1 MNVEVP
7 MTLTKCLFVQSIIK
21 NAGYN
26 MLANLSFRTKLL
38 SLLIAAILGFVV
50 VTAVALQGLNVQETS
65 SSKFDRLTTVD
76 KDLASLVI
84 TLMEEYETLS
94 GIDNSSYESF
104 LEQLNTNHENFM
116 VTLEKDMDLLQ
127 DPEAKKNLSNITSS
141 LASYSDILKLLV
153 NQRQKVGFNGS
164 SGLKGTISQLGEKVT
179 EEISFLSLVKQ
190 EFLPVR
196 EAEKNFIFEPVPANK
211 TAFMERYEKFYK
223 RVTNFG
229 LEERFGEV
237 INQYFAAVQNF
248 DKENQ
253 QLKSLQSQFLES
265 KANFAQTRLAAVEYM
280 EKAVLEARQQA
291 SASSQQASISVIIVS
306 IVVAIIAALMMM
318 GIGSSVKSTLNQIIK
333 DLGKVKSG
341 DLTARLHVNKKR
353 NDEFDSLCS
362 SVNEMTT
369 GLGSVIGD
377 VVDTT
382 QGVNNMVTE
391 LNTSVTNIAQ
401 SNRSVSEQTN
411 SLAAATEEISTTISS
426 ISSTTEDLS
435 SQSQHTYESAKVG
448 AETIKGALSN
458 LSSTISVVNKTS
470 EQLNELGQLSKDIDN
485 VIGMINDLANQTNLL
500 ALNAA
505 IEAARAGEAGRG
517 FSVVADEV
525 RSLAEKTVDAT
536 AKITDIV
543 STIQSSTQTAIETM
557 HSGQESLHSIEEFS
571 EKAELAIREI
581 ERNAQTSS
589 ASSIDMARSIQEV
602 AKTAVHMSEEMDKI
616 AQQLQSDNSYIN
628 SIEGNTRDIHSQ
640 VSSLDNKTSMFTT
653 R

>member
-1 MNVEVP
+1 
-7 MTLTKCLFVQSIIK
+7 
-21 NAGYN
+21 

-65 SSKFDRLTTVD
+65 SSKFERLTKVD

-84 TLMEEYETLS
+84 TMLEEYESLS
-94 GIDNSSYESF
+94 RIDNSTYESF
-104 LEQLNTNHENFM
+104 IEQLEVNNATFM
-116 VTLEKDMDLLQ
+116 TTLAEDMNLLQ
-127 DPEAKKNLSNITSS
+127 DPEAKKNINDITIS
-141 LASYSDILKLLV
+141 LASYSEALKLLV
-153 NQRQKVGFNGS
+153 SQKQLIGFNGS
-164 SGLKGTISQLGEKVT
+164 SGLRGEISLLGEKVT

-196 EAEKNFIFEPVPANK
+196 EAEKNFIFEPSPVNK
-211 TAFMERYEKFYK
+211 DAFMERYDKFYK
-223 RVTNFG
+223 RVVNFG
-229 LEERFGEV
+229 LEERFGEG
-237 INQYFAAVQNF
+237 INKYFSTMENF
-248 DKENQ
+248 ENENQ
-253 QLKSLQSQFLES
+253 RLKELQSNFS
-265 KANFAQTRLAAVEYM
+265 DVKANFGQTRLVAVEYM
-280 EKAVLEARQQA
+280 QQAVLEARQQA
-291 SASSQQASISVIIVS
+291 SASSQQASISLIIVS
-306 IVVAIIAALMMM
+306 IVVAVIAALMMM
-318 GIGSSVKSTLNQIIK
+318 GIGSSVNKTLNQIIT

-341 DLTARLHVNKKR
+341 DLTARLYVNNKR

-362 SVNEMTT
+362 SVNEMTN
-369 GLGSVIGD
+369 GLGSVIGE
-377 VVDTT
+377 VVNTT
-382 QGVNNMVTE
+382 QGVNDMVSQ

-426 ISSTTEDLS
+426 ISITTEDLS

-448 AETIKGALSN
+448 AETIKSALSN
-458 LSSTISVVNKTS
+458 LSTTIIVVNKTS

-536 AKITDIV
+536 SKITDIV

-557 HSGQESLHSIEEFS
+557 QSGQESLHAIERFS
-571 EKAELAIREI
+571 EKAELAILEI
-581 ERNAQTSS
+581 EQNAQTSS

-616 AQQLQSDNSYIN
+616 AQQLQRDNSYIN
-628 SIEGNTRDIHSQ
+628 SIENNTRDIHNQ
-640 VSSLDNKTSMFTT
+640 VSSLDKKTSVFTT

>member
-1 MNVEVP
+1 
-7 MTLTKCLFVQSIIK
+7 
-21 NAGYN
+21 

-38 SLLIAAILGFVV
+38 SLLIAAILGFIV

-76 KDLASLVI
+76 KDLASLAI
-84 TLMEEYETLS
+84 TLMEEYESLS
-94 GIDNSSYESF
+94 EINDSTYESYI
-104 LEQLNTNHENFM
+104 EELNASNERFT
-116 VTLEKDMDLLQ
+116 VTLEKDLNLLD
-127 DPEAKKNLSNITSS
+127 DPEAKSYVENITASLSN
-141 LASYSDILKLLV
+141 YSAALKQLV

-164 SGLKGTISQLGEKVT
+164 SGLKGEISQLGEKVT

-196 EAEKNFIFEPVPANK
+196 EAEKNFIFEPVPENK
-211 TAFMERYEKFYK
+211 ASFMERYDKFYK

-237 INQYFAAVQNF
+237 INKYFAAVENF

-253 QLKSLQSQFLES
+253 QLKVLRSEFIAS
-265 KANFAQTRLAAVEYM
+265 KADFAQTRLAAVDYM
-280 EKAVLEARQQA
+280 QKAVLEARKQA

-306 IVVAIIAALMMM
+306 IVVAVIAALMMM
-318 GIGSSVKSTLNQIIK
+318 GIGSSVNKTLNQIIK
-333 DLGKVKSG
+333 DLGKVKGG
-341 DLTARLHVNKKR
+341 DLTARLYVNKKR

-369 GLGSVIGD
+369 GLGSVIGE

-448 AETIKGALSN
+448 AETIKSALSN

-470 EQLNELGQLSKDIDN
+470 KQLNELGQLSKDIDN

-557 HSGQESLHSIEEFS
+557 QSGQESLHSIEEFS
-571 EKAELAIREI
+571 EKAEVAIREI

-616 AQQLQSDNSYIN
+616 AQQLQRDNSYIS
-628 SIEGNTRDIHSQ
+628 SIEGNTRDIHNQ
-640 VSSLDNKTSMFTT
+640 VSSLDKKTSVFTT

>member
-1 MNVEVP
+1 
-7 MTLTKCLFVQSIIK
+7 
-21 NAGYN
+21 

-76 KDLASLVI
+76 KDLASLAI

-94 GIDNSSYESF
+94 GIDNSTYEGF
-104 LEQLNTNHENFM
+104 LEALNANHENFM
-116 VTLEKDMDLLQ
+116 MTLEGDMNLLQ
-127 DPEAKKNLSNITSS
+127 DPEAKNNISSITSS
-141 LASYSDILKLLV
+141 LANYSDNLKLLV

-164 SGLKGTISQLGEKVT
+164 SGLKGEISQLGEKVT

-196 EAEKNFIFEPVPANK
+196 EAEKNFIFEPIAENK
-211 TAFMERYEKFYK
+211 AAFMERYEKFYK

-229 LEERFGEV
+229 LEERFGDI
-237 INQYFAAVQNF
+237 INQYFSAVENF

-253 QLKSLQSQFLES
+253 ELTDLQSQFVES
-265 KANFAQTRLAAVEYM
+265 KANFAQTRLTAVDYM
-280 EKAVLEARQQA
+280 QKAVLDARQQA
-291 SASSQQASISVIIVS
+291 STSSQQASISVIIVS

-318 GIGSSVKSTLNQIIK
+318 GIGRSVKSTLNQIIK

-341 DLTARLHVNKKR
+341 DLTARLHVNQKR

-369 GLGSVIGD
+369 GLGSVIGE

-602 AKTAVHMSEEMDKI
+602 AKTAVHMSEEMDTI
-616 AQQLQSDNSYIN
+616 AQQLQRDNSYIN

>member
-1 MNVEVP
+1 
-7 MTLTKCLFVQSIIK
+7 
-21 NAGYN
+21 

-65 SSKFDRLTTVD
+65 SAKFERLTKVD
-76 KDLASLVI
+76 KDLSSLII
-84 TLMEEYETLS
+84 TLMDEYETLS
-94 GIDNSSYESF
+94 SIDNSTYAAF
-104 LEQLNTNHENFM
+104 LEQLNANNENFM
-116 VTLEKDMDLLQ
+116 ATLSEDTELLRE
-127 DPEAKKNLSNITSS
+127 DPEAQKNLSNITES
-141 LASYSDILKLLV
+141 LTNYNAALKLLV

-164 SGLKGTISQLGEKVT
+164 SGLKGEISQLGEKVT

-196 EAEKNFIFEPVPANK
+196 EAEKNFIFEPVADNK
-211 TAFMERYEKFYK
+211 AAFMDRYDKFYK

-229 LEERFGEV
+229 LEERFGDV
-237 INQYFAAVQNF
+237 INQYFTAVENF

-253 QLKSLQSQFLES
+253 QLKNLQSQFVAS
-265 KANFAQTRLAAVEYM
+265 KENFSQTRLAAVEYM
-280 EKAVLEARQQA
+280 QSAVIEARQQA
-291 SASSQQASISVIIVS
+291 SANSQQASISLIVVS
-306 IVVAIIAALMMM
+306 IVVAIVAALMMM
-318 GIGSSVKSTLNQIIK
+318 GIGSSVNKTLNQIIR

-341 DLTARLHVNKKR
+341 DLTARLHVNNKR

-362 SVNEMTT
+362 SVNEMTN
-369 GLGSVIGD
+369 GLGSVIGE
-377 VVDTT
+377 VVTTT
-382 QGVNNMVTE
+382 QGVNNMVSE
-391 LNTSVTNIAQ
+391 LNISVSNIAQ

-435 SQSQHTYESAKVG
+435 SQSQNTYESAKVG

-458 LSSTISVVNKTS
+458 LSSTINVVNKTS

-616 AQQLQSDNSYIN
+616 AQQLQRDNSYIT
-628 SIEGNTRDIHSQ
+628 SIEGNTRDIHNQ
-640 VSSLDNKTSMFTT
+640 VSSLDKKTSVFTT

>member
-1 MNVEVP
+1 
-7 MTLTKCLFVQSIIK
+7 
-21 NAGYN
+21 

-65 SSKFDRLTTVD
+65 SSKFERLTKVD

-84 TLMEEYETLS
+84 TLMEEYESLS
-94 GIDNSSYESF
+94 RIDNSTYESF
-104 LEQLNTNHENFM
+104 IEQLDANNTTSM
-116 VTLEKDMDLLQ
+116 ATLAEDMNLLQ
-127 DPEAKKNLSNITSS
+127 DPEAKKNINNITIS
-141 LASYSDILKLLV
+141 LASYNEALKLLV
-153 NQRQKVGFNGS
+153 SQKQLIGFNGS
-164 SGLKGTISQLGEKVT
+164 SGLRGEISLLGENVT

-196 EAEKNFIFEPVPANK
+196 EAEKNFIFEPSPANK
-211 TAFMERYEKFYK
+211 DIFMERYDKFYQ
-223 RVTNFG
+223 RVVNFG
-229 LEERFGEV
+229 LEERFGEGV
-237 INQYFAAVQNF
+237 NKYFTSMESFEN
-248 DKENQ
+248 ENQ
-253 QLKSLQSQFLES
+253 QLKELQSNFMDV
-265 KANFAQTRLAAVEYM
+265 KANFGQTRLIAVEYM
-280 EKAVLEARQQA
+280 QKAVLEARQQA
-291 SASSQQASISVIIVS
+291 SASSQQASISLIIVS

-318 GIGSSVKSTLNQIIK
+318 GIGSSVNKTLNQIIK
-333 DLGKVKSG
+333 DLGKVKGG
-341 DLTARLHVNKKR
+341 DLTARLHVNNKR

-362 SVNEMTT
+362 SVNEMTN
-369 GLGSVIGD
+369 GLGSVIGE
-377 VVDTT
+377 VVSTT
-382 QGVNNMVTE
+382 QGVNDMVSQ

-426 ISSTTEDLS
+426 ISTTTEDLS
-435 SQSQHTYESAKVG
+435 SQSQNTYESAKVG
-448 AETIKGALSN
+448 AETIKSALSN
-458 LSSTISVVNKTS
+458 LSSTISIVNKTS
-470 EQLNELGQLSKDIDN
+470 KQLNELGQLSKDIDN

-505 IEAARAGEAGRG
+505 IEAARAGEAARG
-517 FSVVADEV
+517 FAVVADEV

-557 HSGQESLHSIEEFS
+557 QSGQESLHAIETFS

-581 ERNAQTSS
+581 EQNAQTSS

-616 AQQLQSDNSYIN
+616 AQQLQRDNSYIN
-628 SIEGNTRDIHSQ
+628 SIEGNTRDIHNQ
-640 VSSLDNKTSMFTT
+640 VSSLDKKTSVFTT

>member
-1 MNVEVP
+1 
-7 MTLTKCLFVQSIIK
+7 
-21 NAGYN
+21 

-65 SSKFDRLTTVD
+65 SSKFERLTSID
-76 KDLASLVI
+76 KDLSLVVI

-94 GIDNSSYESF
+94 SIDNSSYESF
-104 LEQLNTNHENFM
+104 LEQLNTGHDEFTA
-116 VTLEKDMDLLQ
+116 TLKKDTGTVQ
-127 DPEAKKNLSNITSS
+127 DPNIRKNLDNIAIS
-141 LASYSDILKLLV
+141 LNNYSDALNQLV
-153 NQRQKVGFNGS
+153 TQRQKVGFNGS
-164 SGLKGTISQLGEKVT
+164 SGLKGEISQLGERVT

-196 EAEKNFIFEPVPANK
+196 EAEKNFIFEPVQANK
-211 TAFMERYEKFYK
+211 DAFMERFEKFNK
-223 RVTNFG
+223 RVINFG

-237 INQYFAAVQNF
+237 INQYFSAVNNF
-248 DKENQ
+248 DQENQ
-253 QLKSLQSQFLES
+253 QLKNLQSNFLAS
-265 KANFAQTRLAAVEYM
+265 KEDFNQTRLVAVDYM
-280 EKAVLEARQQA
+280 QKAVIDARQQA
-291 SASSQQASISVIIVS
+291 AASSRQASISLIIVS
-306 IVVAIIAALMMM
+306 IIVAVVAALMMM
-318 GIGSSVKSTLNQIIK
+318 GIGSSVNKTLNQIIT

-341 DLTARLHVNKKR
+341 DLTARLHVNDKR

-362 SVNEMTT
+362 SVNEMTN
-369 GLGSVIGD
+369 GLGAVIGE
-377 VVDTT
+377 VVSTT
-382 QGVNNMVTE
+382 QGVNGMVAE
-391 LNTSVTNIAQ
+391 LNKSVTNIAD

-426 ISSTTEDLS
+426 ISITTEDLS

-458 LSSTISVVNKTS
+458 LTSTISVVNKTS

-557 HSGQESLHSIEEFS
+557 QSGQESLHAIETFS

-581 ERNAQTSS
+581 EQNAQTSS
-589 ASSIDMARSIQEV
+589 ASSVDMARSIQEV
-602 AKTAVHMSEEMDKI
+602 SKTAVHMSEEMDKI
-616 AQQLQSDNSYIN
+616 AQQLQRDNSYIN
-628 SIEGNTRDIHSQ
+628 SIEGNTRDIHNQ
-640 VSSLDNKTSMFTT
+640 VSSLDKKTSVFTT
-653 R
+653 RA

>member
-1 MNVEVP
+1 
-7 MTLTKCLFVQSIIK
+7 
-21 NAGYN
+21 

-38 SLLIAAILGFVV
+38 SLLIAAVLGFVI

-65 SSKFDRLTTVD
+65 SSKFERLTSVD
-76 KDLASLVI
+76 KNLSTLII
-84 TLMEEYETLS
+84 TLMEEYEALS
-94 GIDNSSYESF
+94 TINDSSYDSY
-104 LEQLNTNHENFM
+104 LEQLNASNESFIA
-116 VTLEKDMDLLQ
+116 TLQKDLASLQ
-127 DPEAKKNLSNITSS
+127 DEGAKENLKNIITSLADYNDS
-141 LASYSDILKLLV
+141 LILLV
-153 NQRQKVGFNGS
+153 KQRHKVGFNGS
-164 SGLKGTISQLGEKVT
+164 SGLKGEISLLGEKVT
-179 EEISFLSLVKQ
+179 EDISFLSLVKQ

-196 EAEKNFIFEPVPANK
+196 EAEKNFIFEPTPENK
-211 TAFMERYEKFYK
+211 ASFMERYDKFYK
-223 RVTNFG
+223 RVVNFG

-237 INQYFAAVQNF
+237 IGQYFAAVENLS
-248 DKENQ
+248 KENQ
-253 QLKSLQSQFLES
+253 ILKDLQAQFS
-265 KANFAQTRLAAVEYM
+265 TNKAAFAQTRLATTDYM
-280 EKAVLEARQQA
+280 QKAVQEARQQA
-291 SASSQQASISVIIVS
+291 SVSSQQASIGLIIVS
-306 IVVAIIAALMMM
+306 VIVAIISALMMM
-318 GIGSSVKSTLNQIIK
+318 GIGSSVNKTLNQIIK

-341 DLTARLHVNKKR
+341 DLTARLHVNSKR

-362 SVNEMTT
+362 SVNEMTN

-377 VVDTT
+377 VVNTT
-382 QGVNNMVTE
+382 QGVNNMVAE
-391 LNTSVTNIAQ
+391 LNTSVVNIAQ

-426 ISSTTEDLS
+426 ISHTTEGLS
-435 SQSQHTYESAKVG
+435 SQSQNTYESAKVG
-448 AETIKGALSN
+448 AETIKGALAN

-470 EQLNELGQLSKDIDN
+470 QQLNELGQLSKDIDN

-557 HSGQESLHSIEEFS
+557 QSGQDSLHSIEEFS
-571 EKAELAIREI
+571 EKAELAIRDI
-581 ERNAQTSS
+581 EQNAQTSS

-616 AQQLQSDNSYIN
+616 AQQLQRDNSYIN
-628 SIEGNTRDIHSQ
+628 SIEGNTRDIHNQ
-640 VSSLDNKTSMFTT
+640 VSSLDKKTSVFTT

>member
-1 MNVEVP
+1 
-7 MTLTKCLFVQSIIK
+7 
-21 NAGYN
+21 

-38 SLLIAAILGFVV
+38 SLLIAAILGFVI

-65 SSKFDRLTTVD
+65 SYKFDRLTKVD

-84 TLMEEYETLS
+84 TLMEEYESLS
-94 GIDNSSYESF
+94 GIDNSSAEGF
-104 LEQLNTNHENFM
+104 IEQVNANHEKFM
-116 VTLEKDMDLLQ
+116 GILEKDTDYLQ
-127 DPEAKKNLSNITSS
+127 DEEAKTYLDNIAVALTNYNNTLKS
-141 LASYSDILKLLV
+141 LI

-164 SGLKGTISQLGEKVT
+164 SGLKGEISLLGEKVT

-196 EAEKNFIFEPVPANK
+196 EAEKNFIFEPVPENK
-211 TAFMERYEKFYK
+211 VEFMERYDKFYK

-237 INQYFAAVQNF
+237 INQYFTSVENF
-248 DKENQ
+248 DSENQ
-253 QLKSLQSQFLES
+253 QLKTLQAEFQAR
-265 KANFAQTRLAAVEYM
+265 KADFNQTRLIAVDYM
-280 EKAVLEARQQA
+280 QNAVSEARTQA
-291 SASSQQASISVIIVS
+291 SDSSQQASISLIVVS

-318 GIGSSVKSTLNQIIK
+318 GIGRSVSKTLNQIIK

-341 DLTARLHVNKKR
+341 DLTARLYVNNKR

-362 SVNEMTT
+362 SVNEMTN
-369 GLGSVIGD
+369 GLGSVIGE

-382 QGVNNMVTE
+382 QGVNGMVTE

-426 ISSTTEDLS
+426 ISNTTEDLS

-543 STIQSSTQTAIETM
+543 STIQTSTQTAIETM
-557 HSGQESLHSIEEFS
+557 RSGQESLHAIEEFS
-571 EKAELAIREI
+571 EKAEVAIKEI
-581 ERNAQTSS
+581 EQNAQTSS

-616 AQQLQSDNSYIN
+616 AQQLQRDNSYIN
-628 SIEGNTRDIHSQ
+628 SIEGNTRDIHNQ
-640 VSSLDNKTSMFTT
+640 VSSLDKKTAVFTT

>member
-1 MNVEVP
+1 
-7 MTLTKCLFVQSIIK
+7 
-21 NAGYN
+21 

-65 SSKFDRLTTVD
+65 SSKFERLTKVD

-84 TLMEEYETLS
+84 TMMEEYESLS
-94 GIDNSSYESF
+94 RIDNSTYESF
-104 LEQLNTNHENFM
+104 IEQLEVNNATFM
-116 VTLEKDMDLLQ
+116 ATLAEDMNLLQ
-127 DPEAKKNLSNITSS
+127 DPEAKKNINDITIS
-141 LASYSDILKLLV
+141 LASYSEALKLLV
-153 NQRQKVGFNGS
+153 SQKQLIGFNGS
-164 SGLKGTISQLGEKVT
+164 SGLRGEISLLGEKVT

-196 EAEKNFIFEPVPANK
+196 EAEKNFIFEPSPVNK
-211 TAFMERYEKFYK
+211 DAFMERYDKFYK
-223 RVTNFG
+223 RVVNFG
-229 LEERFGEV
+229 LEERFGEG
-237 INQYFAAVQNF
+237 INKYFSTMESFEN
-248 DKENQ
+248 ENQ
-253 QLKSLQSQFLES
+253 QLKELQSNFS
-265 KANFAQTRLAAVEYM
+265 DVKANFGQTRLVAVEYM
-280 EKAVLEARQQA
+280 QQAVLEARQQA
-291 SASSQQASISVIIVS
+291 SASSQQASISLIIVS
-306 IVVAIIAALMMM
+306 IVVAVIAALMMM
-318 GIGSSVKSTLNQIIK
+318 GIGSSVNKTLNQIIT

-341 DLTARLHVNKKR
+341 DLTARLYVNNKR

-362 SVNEMTT
+362 SVNEMTN
-369 GLGSVIGD
+369 GLGSVIGE
-377 VVDTT
+377 VVNTT
-382 QGVNNMVTE
+382 QGVNDMVSQ

-426 ISSTTEDLS
+426 ISTTTEDLS

-448 AETIKGALSN
+448 AETIKNALSN
-458 LSSTISVVNKTS
+458 LSTTISVVNKTS

-557 HSGQESLHSIEEFS
+557 QSGQESLHAIETFS

-581 ERNAQTSS
+581 EQNAQTSS

-616 AQQLQSDNSYIN
+616 AQQLQRDNSYIN
-628 SIEGNTRDIHSQ
+628 SIEGNTRDIHNQ
-640 VSSLDNKTSMFTT
+640 VSSLDKKTSVFTT

>member
-1 MNVEVP
+1 
-7 MTLTKCLFVQSIIK
+7 
-21 NAGYN
+21 

-65 SSKFDRLTTVD
+65 SAKFERLTKVD
-76 KDLASLVI
+76 KDLSSLII
-84 TLMEEYETLS
+84 TLMDEYETLS
-94 GIDNSSYESF
+94 SIDNSTYAAF
-104 LEQLNTNHENFM
+104 LEQLNANNENFM
-116 VTLEKDMDLLQ
+116 ATLSEDTELLRE
-127 DPEAKKNLSNITSS
+127 DPEAQKNLSNITES
-141 LASYSDILKLLV
+141 LTNYNAALKLLV

-164 SGLKGTISQLGEKVT
+164 SGLKGEISQLGEKVT

-196 EAEKNFIFEPVPANK
+196 EAEKNFIFEPVADNK
-211 TAFMERYEKFYK
+211 AAFMDRYDKFYK

-229 LEERFGEV
+229 LEERFGAV
-237 INQYFAAVQNF
+237 INQYFSAVENF

-253 QLKSLQSQFLES
+253 QLKNLQSQFVAS
-265 KANFAQTRLAAVEYM
+265 KENFSQTRLAAVEYM
-280 EKAVLEARQQA
+280 QSAVIEARQQA
-291 SASSQQASISVIIVS
+291 SASSQQASISLIIVS
-306 IVVAIIAALMMM
+306 IVVAIVAALMMM
-318 GIGSSVKSTLNQIIK
+318 GIGSSVNKTLNQIIR

-341 DLTARLHVNKKR
+341 DLTARLHVNNKR

-362 SVNEMTT
+362 SVNEMTN
-369 GLGSVIGD
+369 GLGSVIGE
-377 VVDTT
+377 VVTTT
-382 QGVNNMVTE
+382 QGVNNMVSE
-391 LNTSVTNIAQ
+391 LNISVSNIAQ

-435 SQSQHTYESAKVG
+435 SQSQNTYESAKVG

-458 LSSTISVVNKTS
+458 LSSTINVVNKTS

-616 AQQLQSDNSYIN
+616 AQQLQRDNSYIT
-628 SIEGNTRDIHSQ
+628 SIEGNTRDIHNQ
-640 VSSLDNKTSMFTT
+640 VSSLDKKTSVFTT

>member
-1 MNVEVP
+1 
-7 MTLTKCLFVQSIIK
+7 
-21 NAGYN
+21 

-50 VTAVALQGLNVQETS
+50 VTAVALQGLNVQESS
-65 SSKFDRLTTVD
+65 SSKFERLTTVD
-76 KDLASLVI
+76 KDLASLII
-84 TLMEEYETLS
+84 TLMEEYESLS
-94 GIDNSSYESF
+94 SINNDTYASF
-104 LEQLNTNHENFM
+104 LEQLNVNHESFM
-116 VTLEKDMDLLQ
+116 ATLEKDMNLLQ
-127 DPEAKKNLSNITSS
+127 DPEAKKNITSITAS
-141 LASYSDILKLLV
+141 LANYSEALKLLV

-164 SGLKGTISQLGEKVT
+164 SGLKGEISQLGEKVT

-196 EAEKNFIFEPVPANK
+196 EAEKNFIFEPAPANK
-211 TAFMERYEKFYK
+211 AAFMERYEKFYK

-237 INQYFAAVQNF
+237 INKYFAAVENF

-253 QLKSLQSQFLES
+253 QLKTLQSQFIAS
-265 KANFAQTRLAAVEYM
+265 KADFAQTRLAAVDYM
-280 EKAVLEARQQA
+280 QKAVLEARKQA
-291 SASSQQASISVIIVS
+291 SESSQQASISLIIVS
-306 IVVAIIAALMMM
+306 IVVAVIAALMMM
-318 GIGSSVKSTLNQIIK
+318 GIGSSVNSTLNQIIK
-333 DLGKVKSG
+333 ALGKVKGG

-369 GLGSVIGD
+369 GLSSVIGD

-448 AETIKGALSN
+448 AETIKSALSN

-557 HSGQESLHSIEEFS
+557 HSGQESLHSIEVFS

-616 AQQLQSDNSYIN
+616 AQQLQRDNSYIN
-628 SIEGNTRDIHSQ
+628 SIEGNTRDIHNQ
-640 VSSLDNKTSMFTT
+640 VSSLDKKTSVFTT

>member
-1 MNVEVP
+1 
-7 MTLTKCLFVQSIIK
+7 
-21 NAGYN
+21 

-38 SLLIAAILGFVV
+38 SLLIAAVLGFVV

-65 SSKFDRLTTVD
+65 SSQFDRLTTVD
-76 KDLASLVI
+76 KDLSSLTI
-84 TLMEEYETLS
+84 TLMEEYESLSSIDDSSFDAFIATL
-94 GIDNSSYESF
+94 D
-104 LEQLNTNHENFM
+104 TNYENFT
-116 VTLEKDMDLLQ
+116 VILNKDLELLQ
-127 DPEAKKNLSNITSS
+127 DEGAKENLTQIAAS
-141 LASYSDILKLLV
+141 LDLYNTALKQLV
-153 NQRQKVGFNGS
+153 IQKQKVGFNGT
-164 SGLKGTISQLGEKVT
+164 SGLKGSISSLGETVT

-196 EAEKNFIFEPVPANK
+196 EAEKNYIFEPNAENK
-211 TAFMERYEKFYK
+211 QVFMERYEKFFK

-237 INQYFAAVQNF
+237 INQYFTAVENF
-248 DKENQ
+248 DTENQ
-253 QLKSLQSQFLES
+253 TLSQMQNAFGTA
-265 KANFAQTRLAAVEYM
+265 KKNFSETRLAAANYM
-280 EKAVLEARQQA
+280 QQAVTEARQQA

-306 IVVAIIAALMMM
+306 IAVAIIAALMMAS
-318 GIGSSVKSTLNQIIK
+318 IGSNVKKTLNQIIS

-341 DLTARLHVNKKR
+341 DLTARLTVNNKR

-369 GLGSVIGD
+369 GLGTVIGD
-377 VVDTT
+377 VVTT
-382 QGVNNMVTE
+382 TRDVSGMVTE
-391 LNTSVTNIAQ
+391 LNTSVTSIAQ

-426 ISSTTEDLS
+426 ISHTTEDLS
-435 SQSQHTYESAKVG
+435 SQSQNTYESAKLG
-448 AETIKGALSN
+448 AETINGAISN
-458 LSSTISVVNKTS
+458 LSTTIQVVNKTS

-485 VIGMINDLANQTNLL
+485 VIAMINDLANQTNLL

-543 STIQSSTQTAIETM
+543 STIQSSTQNAIETM
-557 HSGQESLHSIEEFS
+557 KNGQENLHAIEDFS

-581 ERNAQTSS
+581 EQNAQTSS
-589 ASSIDMARSIQEV
+589 SSSVEMARSIQEV
-602 AKTAVHMSEEMDKI
+602 AKTAIHMSEEMDKI
-616 AQQLQSDNSYIN
+616 AQQLQRDNNFIN
-628 SIEGNTRDIHSQ
+628 SIEGNTRDIHNQ
-640 VSSLDNKTSMFTT
+640 VSSLDSKTSVFTT
-653 R
+653 K

>member
-1 MNVEVP
+1 
-7 MTLTKCLFVQSIIK
+7 
-21 NAGYN
+21 

-38 SLLIAAILGFVV
+38 SLLIAAVLGFVV

-65 SSKFDRLTTVD
+65 SSKFERLTKVD

-84 TLMEEYETLS
+84 TMLEEYESLS
-94 GIDNSSYESF
+94 RIDNSTYESF
-104 LEQLNTNHENFM
+104 IEQLEVNNATFM
-116 VTLEKDMDLLQ
+116 TTLAEDMNLLQ
-127 DPEAKKNLSNITSS
+127 DPEAKKNINDITIS
-141 LASYSDILKLLV
+141 LASYSEALKLLV
-153 NQRQKVGFNGS
+153 SQKQLIGFNGS
-164 SGLKGTISQLGEKVT
+164 SGLRGEISLLGEKVT

-196 EAEKNFIFEPVPANK
+196 EAEKNFIFEPSTVNK
-211 TAFMERYEKFYK
+211 DAFMERYDKFYK
-223 RVTNFG
+223 RVVNFG
-229 LEERFGEV
+229 LEERFGEG
-237 INQYFAAVQNF
+237 INKYFSTMESFEN
-248 DKENQ
+248 ENQ
-253 QLKSLQSQFLES
+253 RLKELQSNFS
-265 KANFAQTRLAAVEYM
+265 DVKANFGQTRLIAVEYM
-280 EKAVLEARQQA
+280 QKAVLEARQQA
-291 SASSQQASISVIIVS
+291 SASSQQASISLIIVS
-306 IVVAIIAALMMM
+306 IVVAVIAALMMM
-318 GIGSSVKSTLNQIIK
+318 GIGSSVNKTLNQIIT

-341 DLTARLHVNKKR
+341 DLTARLYVNNKR

-362 SVNEMTT
+362 SVNEMTN
-369 GLGSVIGD
+369 GLGSVIGE
-377 VVDTT
+377 VVNTT
-382 QGVNNMVTE
+382 QGVNDMVSQ

-426 ISSTTEDLS
+426 ISITTEDLS

-448 AETIKGALSN
+448 AETIKSALSN
-458 LSSTISVVNKTS
+458 LSTTIIVVNKTS

-536 AKITDIV
+536 SKITDIV

-557 HSGQESLHSIEEFS
+557 QSGQESLHAIERFS
-571 EKAELAIREI
+571 EKAELAILEI
-581 ERNAQTSS
+581 EQNAQTSS

-616 AQQLQSDNSYIN
+616 AQQLQRDNSYIN
-628 SIEGNTRDIHSQ
+628 SIENNTRDIHNQ
-640 VSSLDNKTSMFTT
+640 VSSLDKKTSVFTT

>member
-1 MNVEVP
+1 
-7 MTLTKCLFVQSIIK
+7 
-21 NAGYN
+21 

-38 SLLIAAILGFVV
+38 SLLIAAVLGFVV

-65 SSKFDRLTTVD
+65 SSQFDRLTTVD
-76 KDLASLVI
+76 KDLSSLTI
-84 TLMEEYETLS
+84 ILMEEYESLSSIDDSSFDAFITTL
-94 GIDNSSYESF
+94 DTNYEDF
-104 LEQLNTNHENFM
+104 TVILNKDLE
-116 VTLEKDMDLLQ
+116 LLQ
-127 DPEAKKNLSNITSS
+127 DKGAKDNLTQIASS
-141 LASYSDILKLLV
+141 LDLYNTALKQLV
-153 NQRQKVGFNGS
+153 IQKQKVGFNGT
-164 SGLKGTISQLGEKVT
+164 SGLKGTISSLGEKVT

-196 EAEKNFIFEPVPANK
+196 EAEKNYIFEPNTENK
-211 TAFMERYEKFYK
+211 QVFMERYEKFYK

-237 INQYFAAVQNF
+237 INQYFTAVGNF
-248 DKENQ
+248 DQENQ
-253 QLKSLQSQFLES
+253 VLSQMQDAFGS
-265 KANFAQTRLAAVEYM
+265 AKKNFNETRLAAANYM
-280 EKAVLEARQQA
+280 QQAVTEARQQA
-291 SASSQQASISVIIVS
+291 STSSQQASISVIIVS
-306 IVVAIIAALMMM
+306 IAVAIIAALMMAS
-318 GIGSSVKSTLNQIIK
+318 IGSNVKKTLSQIIS

-341 DLTARLHVNKKR
+341 DLTARLTVNNKR

-369 GLGSVIGD
+369 GLGAVIGD
-377 VVDTT
+377 VVTT
-382 QGVNNMVTE
+382 TRDVSGMVTE

-426 ISSTTEDLS
+426 ISHTTEDLS
-435 SQSQHTYESAKVG
+435 SQSQNTYESAKLG
-448 AETIKGALSN
+448 AETINGAISN
-458 LSSTISVVNKTS
+458 LSTTIQVVNKTS

-485 VIGMINDLANQTNLL
+485 VIAMINDLANQTNLL

-543 STIQSSTQTAIETM
+543 STIQSSTQNAIETM
-557 HSGQESLHSIEEFS
+557 KNGQENLHAIEDFS

-581 ERNAQTSS
+581 EQNAQTSS
-589 ASSIDMARSIQEV
+589 SSSIEMARSIQEV
-602 AKTAVHMSEEMDKI
+602 AKTAIHMSEEMDKI
-616 AQQLQSDNSYIN
+616 AQQLQRDNSFIN
-628 SIEGNTRDIHSQ
+628 SIEGNTRDIHNQ
-640 VSSLDNKTSMFTT
+640 VSSLDSKTSVFTT
-653 R
+653 K

>member
-1 MNVEVP
+1 
-7 MTLTKCLFVQSIIK
+7 
-21 NAGYN
+21 

-65 SSKFDRLTTVD
+65 SSKFERLTTVD
-76 KDLASLVI
+76 KDLSSLII
-84 TLMEEYETLS
+84 TLLEEYESLS
-94 GIDNSSYESF
+94 AIDNSSYESF
-104 LEQLNTNHENFM
+104 LERLNTDHENFM
-116 VTLEKDMDLLQ
+116 TTLEKDMNLLQ
-127 DPEAKKNLSNITSS
+127 DPEAKENINNITVS
-141 LASYSDILKLLV
+141 LASYGEALKLLV
-153 NQRQKVGFNGS
+153 SQRQKVGFNGS
-164 SGLKGTISQLGEKVT
+164 SGLKGDISLLGEQVT

-196 EAEKNFIFEPVPANK
+196 EAEKNFIFEPVAANK
-211 TAFMERYEKFYK
+211 DAFMERYDKFYK

-237 INQYFAAVQNF
+237 INKYFTAVENFDSEHQQLIALQNKF
-248 DKENQ
+248 YEDKENF
-253 QLKSLQSQFLES
+253 S
-265 KANFAQTRLAAVEYM
+265 QTRLIAVEYM
-280 EKAVLEARQQA
+280 QKAVLEARQQA
-291 SASSQQASISVIIVS
+291 SASSQQASISLILVS
-306 IVVAIIAALMMM
+306 IVVAIVAALMMT
-318 GIGSSVKSTLNQIIK
+318 GILRSVSKTLNQIIT
-333 DLGKVKSG
+333 DLSKVKGG
-341 DLTARLHVNKKR
+341 DLTARLHVNNKR

-362 SVNEMTT
+362 SVNEMTN
-369 GLGSVIGD
+369 GLGSVIGE
-377 VVDTT
+377 VVSTT
-382 QGVNNMVTE
+382 QGVNDMVSE

-426 ISSTTEDLS
+426 ISTTTEDLS
-435 SQSQHTYESAKVG
+435 GQSQHTYESAKVG
-448 AETIKGALSN
+448 AETIKSALSN
-458 LSSTISVVNKTS
+458 LSKTISVVNKTS

-557 HSGQESLHSIEEFS
+557 QSGQESLHAIETFS

-581 ERNAQTSS
+581 EQNAQTSS

-616 AQQLQSDNSYIN
+616 AQQLQRDNSFIN
-628 SIEGNTRDIHSQ
+628 SIEGNTRDIHNQ
-640 VSSLDNKTSMFTT
+640 VSSLDKKTSVFTT

>member
-1 MNVEVP
+1 
-7 MTLTKCLFVQSIIK
+7 
-21 NAGYN
+21 

-50 VTAVALQGLNVQETS
+50 VTAVALQGLNVQESS
-65 SSKFDRLTTVD
+65 SSKFERLTTVD
-76 KDLASLVI
+76 KDLASLII
-84 TLMEEYETLS
+84 TLMEEYESLS
-94 GIDNSSYESF
+94 SINNDTYASF
-104 LEQLNTNHENFM
+104 LEQLNVNHESFM
-116 VTLEKDMDLLQ
+116 ATLEKDMNLLQ
-127 DPEAKKNLSNITSS
+127 DPEAKKNITSITAS
-141 LASYSDILKLLV
+141 LANYSEALKLLV

-164 SGLKGTISQLGEKVT
+164 SGLKGEISQLGEKVT

-196 EAEKNFIFEPVPANK
+196 EAEKNFIFEPAPANK
-211 TAFMERYEKFYK
+211 AAFMERYEKFYK

-237 INQYFAAVQNF
+237 INKYFAAVENF

-253 QLKSLQSQFLES
+253 QLKTLQAQFIAS
-265 KANFAQTRLAAVEYM
+265 KADFAQTRLAAVDYM
-280 EKAVLEARQQA
+280 QKAVLEARKQA
-291 SASSQQASISVIIVS
+291 SESSQQASISLIIVS
-306 IVVAIIAALMMM
+306 IVVAVIAALMMM
-318 GIGSSVKSTLNQIIK
+318 GIGSSVNSTLNQIIK
-333 DLGKVKSG
+333 DLGKVKGG

-369 GLGSVIGD
+369 GLSSVIGD

-448 AETIKGALSN
+448 AETIKSALSN

-557 HSGQESLHSIEEFS
+557 HSGQESLHSIEVFS

-616 AQQLQSDNSYIN
+616 AQQLQRDNSYIN
-628 SIEGNTRDIHSQ
+628 SIEGNTRDIHNQ
-640 VSSLDNKTSMFTT
+640 VSSLDKKTSVFTT

>member
-1 MNVEVP
+1 
-7 MTLTKCLFVQSIIK
+7 
-21 NAGYN
+21 

-65 SSKFDRLTTVD
+65 SSKFERLTKVD
-76 KDLASLVI
+76 KDLASLII
-84 TLMEEYETLS
+84 TMMEDYESLS
-94 GIDNSSYESF
+94 RIDNSTYESF
-104 LEQLNTNHENFM
+104 IEQLEVNNATF
-116 VTLEKDMDLLQ
+116 VATLAEDMNLLQ
-127 DPEAKKNLSNITSS
+127 DPEAKKNINDITIS
-141 LASYSDILKLLV
+141 LASYSEALKMLV
-153 NQRQKVGFNGS
+153 SQKQLIGFNGS
-164 SGLKGTISQLGEKVT
+164 SGLRGEISLLGEKVT

-196 EAEKNFIFEPVPANK
+196 EAEKNFIFEPSPVNK
-211 TAFMERYEKFYK
+211 DAFMERYDKFYK
-223 RVTNFG
+223 RVVNFG
-229 LEERFGEV
+229 LEERFGEG
-237 INQYFAAVQNF
+237 INKYFSTMESFEN
-248 DKENQ
+248 ENQ
-253 QLKSLQSQFLES
+253 RLKELQSNFS
-265 KANFAQTRLAAVEYM
+265 DVKANFGQTRLIAVEYM
-280 EKAVLEARQQA
+280 QKAVLEARQQA
-291 SASSQQASISVIIVS
+291 SASSQQASISLIIVS
-306 IVVAIIAALMMM
+306 IVVAVIAALMMM
-318 GIGSSVKSTLNQIIK
+318 GIGSSVNKTLNQIIT

-341 DLTARLHVNKKR
+341 DLTARLYVNNKR

-362 SVNEMTT
+362 SVNEMTN
-369 GLGSVIGD
+369 GLGAVIGE
-377 VVDTT
+377 VVNTT
-382 QGVNNMVTE
+382 QGVNDMVSQ

-426 ISSTTEDLS
+426 ISITTEDLS

-448 AETIKGALSN
+448 AETIKSALSN
-458 LSSTISVVNKTS
+458 LSTTIIVVNKTS

-536 AKITDIV
+536 SKITDIV

-557 HSGQESLHSIEEFS
+557 QSGQESLHAIERFS
-571 EKAELAIREI
+571 EKAELAILEI
-581 ERNAQTSS
+581 EQNAQTSS

-616 AQQLQSDNSYIN
+616 AQQLQRDNSYIN
-628 SIEGNTRDIHSQ
+628 SIENNTRDIHNQ
-640 VSSLDNKTSMFTT
+640 VSSLDKKTSVFTT

>member
-1 MNVEVP
+1 
-7 MTLTKCLFVQSIIK
+7 
-21 NAGYN
+21 

-65 SSKFDRLTTVD
+65 SAKFERLTKVD
-76 KDLASLVI
+76 KDLSSLII
-84 TLMEEYETLS
+84 TLMDEYETLS
-94 GIDNSSYESF
+94 SIDNSTYAAF
-104 LEQLNTNHENFM
+104 LEQLNANNENFM
-116 VTLEKDMDLLQ
+116 ATLSEDTELLRE
-127 DPEAKKNLSNITSS
+127 DPEAQKNLSNITES
-141 LASYSDILKLLV
+141 LTNYNAALKLLV

-164 SGLKGTISQLGEKVT
+164 SGLKGEISQLGEKVT

-196 EAEKNFIFEPVPANK
+196 EAEKNFIFEPVADNK
-211 TAFMERYEKFYK
+211 AAFMDRYDKFYK

-229 LEERFGEV
+229 LEERFGAV
-237 INQYFAAVQNF
+237 INQYFSAVENF

-253 QLKSLQSQFLES
+253 QLKNLQSQFVAS
-265 KANFAQTRLAAVEYM
+265 KENFSQTRLAAVEYM
-280 EKAVLEARQQA
+280 QNAVIEARQQA
-291 SASSQQASISVIIVS
+291 SASSQQASISLIIVS
-306 IVVAIIAALMMM
+306 IVVAIVAALMMM
-318 GIGSSVKSTLNQIIK
+318 GIGSSVNKTLNQIIK

-341 DLTARLHVNKKR
+341 DLTARLHVNNKR

-362 SVNEMTT
+362 SVNEMTN
-369 GLGSVIGD
+369 GLGSVIGE
-377 VVDTT
+377 VVTTT
-382 QGVNNMVTE
+382 QGVNNMVSE
-391 LNTSVTNIAQ
+391 LNISVSNIAQ

-435 SQSQHTYESAKVG
+435 SQSQNTYESAKVG

-458 LSSTISVVNKTS
+458 LSSTINVVNKTS

-616 AQQLQSDNSYIN
+616 AQQLQRDNSYIT
-628 SIEGNTRDIHSQ
+628 SIEGNTRDIHNQ
-640 VSSLDNKTSMFTT
+640 VSSLDKKTSVFTT

>member
-1 MNVEVP
+1 
-7 MTLTKCLFVQSIIK
+7 
-21 NAGYN
+21 

-65 SSKFDRLTTVD
+65 SSKFERLTKVD

-84 TLMEEYETLS
+84 TMLEEYESLS
-94 GIDNSSYESF
+94 RIDNSTYESF
-104 LEQLNTNHENFM
+104 IEQLEVNNATFM
-116 VTLEKDMDLLQ
+116 TTLAEDMNLLQ
-127 DPEAKKNLSNITSS
+127 DPEAKKNINDITIS
-141 LASYSDILKLLV
+141 LASYSEALKLLV
-153 NQRQKVGFNGS
+153 SQKQLIGFNGS
-164 SGLKGTISQLGEKVT
+164 SGLRGEISLLGEKVT

-196 EAEKNFIFEPVPANK
+196 EAEKNFIFEPSTVNK
-211 TAFMERYEKFYK
+211 DAFMERYDKFYK
-223 RVTNFG
+223 RVVNFG
-229 LEERFGEV
+229 LEERFGEG
-237 INQYFAAVQNF
+237 INKYFSTMESFEN
-248 DKENQ
+248 ENQ
-253 QLKSLQSQFLES
+253 RLKELQSNFS
-265 KANFAQTRLAAVEYM
+265 DVKANFGQTRLIAVEYM
-280 EKAVLEARQQA
+280 QKAVLEARQQA
-291 SASSQQASISVIIVS
+291 SASSQQASISLIIVS
-306 IVVAIIAALMMM
+306 IVVAVIAALMMM
-318 GIGSSVKSTLNQIIK
+318 GIGSSVNKTLNQIIT

-341 DLTARLHVNKKR
+341 DLTARLYVNNKR

-362 SVNEMTT
+362 SVNEMTN
-369 GLGSVIGD
+369 GLGSVIGE
-377 VVDTT
+377 VVNTT
-382 QGVNNMVTE
+382 QGVNDMVSQ

-426 ISSTTEDLS
+426 ISITTEDLS

-448 AETIKGALSN
+448 AETIKSALSN
-458 LSSTISVVNKTS
+458 LSTTIIVVNKTS

-536 AKITDIV
+536 SKITDIV

-557 HSGQESLHSIEEFS
+557 QSGQESLHAIERFS
-571 EKAELAIREI
+571 EKAELAILEI
-581 ERNAQTSS
+581 EQNAQTSS

-616 AQQLQSDNSYIN
+616 AQQLQRDNSYIN
-628 SIEGNTRDIHSQ
+628 SIENNTRDIHNQ
-640 VSSLDNKTSMFTT
+640 VSSLDKKTSVFTT